1 MSNQPMRKV
10 IYGVLKDHQ
19 LKNPDI
25 LNPNNAPR
33 YSKKFLVAAYNNMKR
48 RLGFDD
54 FYTLGP
60 LTVIYH

>member
-1 MSNQPMRKV
+1 MKRV

-19 LKNPDI
+19 IKNPDI
-25 LNPNNAPR
+25 LSPRCAPR
-33 YSKKFLVAAYNNMKR
+33 YSKKFLAEAYKNMKR

-60 LTVIYH
+60 LTV